1 MLYIAVLQRVSV
13 FDVLQGPNRFRAPFL
28 AGVSANCF
36 SEVPLRLCSGS
47 RRESHSNSAVV
58 VSQWKPIV
66 HILNQAMDKGVWTQC
81 HEEQTVLSGQSYLL
95 MTLYL
100 QVLFRSLRMCSEK
113 AELLW
118 NCHFSWKLN
127 IVELASVNFSL
138 KKKKKQKGFLI
149 FGKSEFALEELEW
162 RQGLRWG
169 VQRPAADKALPS
181 YTLSVNLWALL
192 SEEAVVYVQCSCLC
206 YCSRPGSSV
215 WPSVVVFSMTAELDG
230 LCSTPSQAHE
240 SLSNGRSLWSL
251 SGGASVWI
259 MN

>member
-1 MLYIAVLQRVSV
+1 MIYSLQIIKVSRLGMLYIAVLQRVSV

-47 RRESHSNSAVV
+47 RRGSHSNSAVV

-169 VQRPAADKALPS
+169 VQRPAKRQLRASCWQSFAFLHFVSKPMS
-181 YTLSVNLWALL
+181 PIERGGCGVHPVQLSVLL
-192 SEEAVVYVQCSCLC
+192 Q
-206 YCSRPGSSV
+206 
-215 WPSVVVFSMTAELDG
+215 
-230 LCSTPSQAHE
+230 QA
-240 SLSNGRSLWSL
+240 R
-251 SGGASVWI
+251 
-259 MN
+259 

>member
-1 MLYIAVLQRVSV
+1 MIYSLQIIKVSRLGMLYIAVLQRVSV

-118 NCHFSWKLN
+118 NCLFSWKLN

-138 KKKKKQKGFLI
+138 KKKTTKGLPYIWEVRVCLRRTWVKAGPAVGRSASGCWQSFAFLH
-149 FGKSEFALEELEW
+149 FVSKPMSPTERG
-162 RQGLRWG
+162 GCG
-169 VQRPAADKALPS
+169 VRPVQ
-181 YTLSVNLWALL
+181 LSVLL
-192 SEEAVVYVQCSCLC
+192 Q
-206 YCSRPGSSV
+206 
-215 WPSVVVFSMTAELDG
+215 
-230 LCSTPSQAHE
+230 QA
-240 SLSNGRSLWSL
+240 R
-251 SGGASVWI
+251 
-259 MN
+259 

>member
-1 MLYIAVLQRVSV
+1 MPWRADSFVWSVLPLDDPLSTGTLQELENVFWESRVTLELSLLLKTEHCWV
-13 FDVLQGPNRFRAPFL
+13 SKCKFL
-28 AGVSANCF
+28 
-36 SEVPLRLCSGS
+36 P
-47 RRESHSNSAVV
+47 
-58 VSQWKPIV
+58 
-66 HILNQAMDKGVWTQC
+66 
-81 HEEQTVLSGQSYLL
+81 
-95 MTLYL
+95 
-100 QVLFRSLRMCSEK
+100 
-113 AELLW
+113 
-118 NCHFSWKLN
+118 
-127 IVELASVNFSL
+127 

-169 VQRPAADKALPS
+169 IQRPAADKALPS

-230 LCSTPSQAHE
+230 LCSMPSQANE

>member
-47 RRESHSNSAVV
+47 RRGSQSNSAVV

-118 NCHFSWKLN
+118 NCLFSWKLN

-138 KKKKKQKGFLI
+138 KKKKKKKKGFLI

-169 VQRPAADKALPS
+169 VQHPAKRQLRASCWQSFAFLHLVSKPMSPIERGGCGVRPVQ
-181 YTLSVNLWALL
+181 LSVLL
-192 SEEAVVYVQCSCLC
+192 Q
-206 YCSRPGSSV
+206 
-215 WPSVVVFSMTAELDG
+215 
-230 LCSTPSQAHE
+230 QA
-240 SLSNGRSLWSL
+240 R
-251 SGGASVWI
+251 
-259 MN
+259 